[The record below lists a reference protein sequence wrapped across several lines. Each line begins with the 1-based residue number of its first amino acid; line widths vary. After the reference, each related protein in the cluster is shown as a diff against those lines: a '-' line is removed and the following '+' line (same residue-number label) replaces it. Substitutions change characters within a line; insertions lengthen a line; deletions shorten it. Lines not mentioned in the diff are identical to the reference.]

1 MGQCVI
7 LRCVALLAASTAVL
21 VGAHAQAADLSSGS
35 YAPAPAVVT
44 ATSSWTGLYIGA
56 VGGYGFGDWDVD
68 LSHSSGAVHYNDFFN
83 PDQVKLDGASGWLGG
98 VQAGFDYQMG
108 AAVIGIA
115 ADIAATGIKGSGR
128 FTTQAP
134 NYATWDINSHLT
146 AFGTVRG
153 RLGIANDN
161 FLLYGTGGLA
171 WGVTDT
177 TQATNWFAPAPPD
190 VGGRTSGTTNHIG
203 YAVGAGVEWKA
214 ATNWSINFEYLF
226 ADLGKQNY
234 ALNGFNKPSGGT
246 PYTETF
252 ATDLQFH
259 TVKVGLNYRL
269 GG

>member
-1 MGQCVI
+1 M
-7 LRCVALLAASTAVL
+7 LRCFALLAASAAL
-21 VGAHAQAADLSSGS
+21 SIGGPALAADISTGE
-35 YAPAPAVVT
+35 YTPAPPVVT
-44 ATSSWTGLYIGA
+44 ASSTWTGLYIGA
-56 VGGYGFGDWDVD
+56 MGGYASGTWDAD
-68 LSHSSGAVHYNDFFN
+68 LSGSSGAIHYNDFFN
-83 PDQVKLDGASGWLGG
+83 PDQVSLTGAKGWLGG
-98 VQAGFDYQMG
+98 VQAGFDYQAG
-108 AAVIGIA
+108 PAVLGLVG
-115 ADIAATGIKGSGR
+115 DIAATSISGSGR

-134 NYATWDINSHLT
+134 NFATWDINSRLK
-146 AFGTVRG
+146 ALGTVRG

-171 WGVTDT
+171 WGMTDT

-203 YAVGAGVEWKA
+203 YALGAGIEWKA
-214 ATNWSINFEYLF
+214 ASNWSINFEYLYV
-226 ADLGKQNY
+226 DLGKQNY

-259 TVKVGLNYRL
+259 TIKAGLNYRF